1 MTLAEQQLETMPEF
15 NYHMLRNALNDY
27 QKNLSQLDPM
37 EYQEVYRKASTS
49 YELESLVISS
59 PEAKGVIVPQEQ
71 LDRSVDEVASRYSKR
86 DEFAK
91 DLEHN
96 GLDEESLRKALY
108 RELLFDGV
116 MQLVAANSADVSDLD
131 IHLFYEMHHERFETA
146 ETRQARHI
154 LITINPEYAENT
166 PAAARQHMQQLVER
180 LAGRGNR
187 FEQFAKRHSE
197 CPTAMEGGKLGDVKP
212 GQLYQELDSVLFRMQ
227 EGEISEIVETELGLH
242 ILYCEKIKPAKR
254 MPLSK
259 AYPRIREHLQ
269 ERQRRNCQKSY
280 LAKLQKLTHA

>member
-1 MTLAEQQLETMPEF
+1 MTLAEQQMETMPEF

-27 QKNLSQLDPM
+27 QKNLSQLEPM
-37 EYQEVYRKASTS
+37 EYQAVYRKASKS

-59 PEAKGVIVPQEQ
+59 PEAKGVVVSQDQ
-71 LDRSVDEVASRYSKR
+71 LDRSVDEVASRYNNR
-86 DEFAK
+86 DEFID

-116 MQLVAANSADVSDLD
+116 MQRVAANGADVSDLD
-131 IHLFYEMHHERFETA
+131 VHLFYEMHHDRFETV
-146 ETRQARHI
+146 ETRQVRHI
-154 LITINPEYAENT
+154 LITINPDYPENT
-166 PAAARQHMQQLVER
+166 PAAARRHMQQLVEK

-197 CPTAMEGGKLGDVKP
+197 CPTAMEGGRLGDVKR
-212 GQLYQELDSVLFRMQ
+212 GQLYRELDSVLFKMQ
-227 EGEISEIVETELGLH
+227 EGEISDIVETELGLH

-259 AYPRIREHLQ
+259 AYPRILEHLQ
-269 ERQRRNCQKSY
+269 DRQRRNCQKAY
-280 LAKLQKLTHA
+280 LAKLQKLAHA